1 VHRLKLL
8 AGPRWTPGRPG
19 QSEGEPEQG
28 EGKDGWVKIAEERFP
43 DARMNRKSV
52 SDMLQ
57 RLVQAANVSESAT
70 RSTGAIRS
78 VLSLCRR
85 AFGRRWLRHAALC
98 IVLIQFR
105 TRLLLY
111 PHPYL

>member
-1 VHRLKLL
+1 MHRLKLL

-19 QSEGEPEQG
+19 QSEAEPEQG

-57 RLVQAANVSESAT
+57 RLVQAANVSEWASGPAA
-70 RSTGAIRS
+70 RVRYQ
-78 VLSLCRR
+78 
-85 AFGRRWLRHAALC
+85 AFCL
-98 IVLIQFR
+98 
-105 TRLLLY
+105 
-111 PHPYL
+111 